1 MYRSSFAW
9 RRRLSFSSLE
19 PPGRRLCAP
28 PRGGGVSSRHR
39 RLRKPRKS
47 LKIRKPRKPRKIRK
61 TPRPQGPKAPRP
73 QGPKAGAPSS
83 AAALGDGVI
92 AARGGDVEAA
102 VRFARR
108 CAAKLTRG
116 GELCR

>member
-47 LKIRKPRKPRKIRK
+47 LKIRKPRKVRN
-61 TPRPQGPKAPRP
+61 APRP
-73 QGPKAGAPSS
+73 GH
-83 AAALGDGVI
+83 
-92 AARGGDVEAA
+92 
-102 VRFARR
+102 RR
-108 CAAKLTRG
+108 LPRRWATA
-116 GELCR
+116 